1 MSQSY
6 PHSFLI
12 IIFISSMCCAR
23 LKGTAGNRKDTGSA
37 LLGSS
42 GEGEQVLGVSISVIS
57 SVSECHG
64 SLRRVT

>member
-42 GEGEQVLGVSISVIS
+42 GEWEQVGVSISVIS